1 MDLLAA
7 DGQAQTG
14 LGFIAQKWRP
24 SLREVMNAIDARVR
38 ALIAGMLRENWRAF
52 RIRIGPRSRLSA
64 LVGMYERPLFA
75 KLVATSM
82 NMVAAVMVPASMP
95 VT

>member
-1 MDLLAA
+1 
-7 DGQAQTG
+7 
-14 LGFIAQKWRP
+14 
-24 SLREVMNAIDARVR
+24 
-38 ALIAGMLRENWRAF
+38 
-52 RIRIGPRSRLSA
+52 
-64 LVGMYERPLFA
+64 MYERPLFA